1 MPDIAINGERDILSV
16 RIDAVTDE
24 VRRLTQFFKVLQ
36 ASHLRAFC

>member
-24 VRRLTQFFKVLQ
+24 VVAADAVL
-36 ASHLRAFC
+36 